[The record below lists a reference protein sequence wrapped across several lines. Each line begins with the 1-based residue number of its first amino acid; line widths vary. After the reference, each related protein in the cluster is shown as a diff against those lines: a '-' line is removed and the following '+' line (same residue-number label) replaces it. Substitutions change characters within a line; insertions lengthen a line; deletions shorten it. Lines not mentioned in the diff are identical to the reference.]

1 MFFNYDCNLESSWR
15 KEAESAMKW
24 TMELQQKNF
33 PRCDLYEDDEGFIL
47 EAEVP
52 GIKIGDI
59 HVRLEKEFCILTGT
73 CRTMKEGMRYH
84 MKERPHLTFEKKIT
98 LPSHINKEGIRYSL
112 TEGILTIKLPKEN
125 EEVVL
130 VIQRED

>member
-1 MFFNYDCNLESSWR
+1 MFFNYDCDLESSWR

-24 TMELQQKNF
+24 TMNLQQKNF
-33 PRCDLYEDDEGFIL
+33 PRCDLYEDEECFIL

-52 GIKIGDI
+52 GIKKGDI
-59 HVRLEKEFCILTGT
+59 HVRIEKDVCILTGT
-73 CRTMKEGMRYH
+73 CRTMKEGIRYH
-84 MKERPHLTFEKKIT
+84 LKERPHLTFEKRIT
-98 LPSHINKEGIRYSL
+98 LPPHINKEGIRYSQTDGL
-112 TEGILTIKLPKEN
+112 LTIQLPKEN

>member
-1 MFFNYDCNLESSWR
+1 MLFNYDCNLESSWR

-47 EAEVP
+47 EAEIP
-52 GIKIGDI
+52 GIKIGDV
-59 HVRLEKEFCILTGT
+59 HVRFEKNVCILTGT
-73 CRTMKEGMRYH
+73 CRTMNEGMRYH
-84 MKERPHLTFEKKIT
+84 LKERPHLTFEKKIT
-98 LPSHINKEGIRYSL
+98 LPSHINKEGIRYSFAD
-112 TEGILTIKLPKEN
+112 GILTVKIPKEN